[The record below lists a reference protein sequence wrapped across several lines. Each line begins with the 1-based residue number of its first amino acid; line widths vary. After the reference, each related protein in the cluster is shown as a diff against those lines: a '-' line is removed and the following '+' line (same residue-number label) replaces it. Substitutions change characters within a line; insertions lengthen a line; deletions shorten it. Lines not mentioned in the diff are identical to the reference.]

1 MDKLRCTMARNRKMN
16 ILLLAATCLLCL
28 TVSGSFI
35 MKGGAEAVYIPPAWE
50 LDIEAAE
57 PEPEVT
63 DGPDETE
70 APEGWTESGLRL
82 VTLYINGAL
91 YGSCRL
97 VDDKARVSLAEFAEA
112 TGLDYDEETQTLGG
126 LKLEL
131 AESAEY
137 FTVSGRYFYLDGGLP
152 VDEGEQLW
160 PLSELGKLFGFDVVW
175 DAASDSLNVDI
186 TSPEALAEG
195 DEFYNSDDVY
205 WLSRIIYAES
215 GNQTLEGMLAVG
227 DVVMNRV
234 ASDLFPGTVYEVIFD
249 RRYGVQ
255 FSPTETGSI
264 YLEPPEECVTAA
276 KLCLEG
282 YDIVGGSL
290 YFVNPDI
297 GVSSWFRLTRTYV
310 TSIGDHDFYA

>member
-1 MDKLRCTMARNRKMN
+1 MARNRKMN
-16 ILLLAATCLLCL
+16 IVLLAATCLLCL
-28 TVSGSFI
+28 TVSGSFV
-35 MKGGAEAVYIPPAWE
+35 MKGGAEAFYLPPAWE

-57 PEPEVT
+57 
-63 DGPDETE
+63 TE
-70 APEGWTESGLRL
+70 AAVTEQPEEAAPQYTESGLKL
-82 VTLYINGAL
+82 ATLYINGAF
-91 YGSCRL
+91 YGACRL
-97 VDDKARVSLAEFAEA
+97 AEDKARVSLEEFAQA
-112 TGLDYDEETQTLGG
+112 TGLEYDAQTQTLGG

-131 AESAEY
+131 AESGEY
-137 FTVSGRYFYLDGGLP
+137 FTVSGRYFYLDGGLIEDG
-152 VDEGEQLW
+152 DELLW
-160 PLSELGKLFGFDVVW
+160 PLSELGRLFGFDVVW
-175 DAASDSLNVDI
+175 DSASGSLNVDI
-186 TSPEALAEG
+186 TDPEQLLPGE
-195 DEFYNSDDVY
+195 EFYNSDDVY
-205 WLSRIIYAES
+205 WLSRIIYAEA

-227 DVVMNRV
+227 DVVMNRA
-234 ASDLFPGTVYEVIFD
+234 ASDLFPNTVYEVIFD

-264 YLEPPEECVTAA
+264 YLEPAEECVTAA

>member
-16 ILLLAATCLLCL
+16 IVLLAATCLLCL
-28 TVSGSFI
+28 TVSGSFV
-35 MKGGAEAVYIPPAWE
+35 MKGGADAIYHPPAWE
-50 LDIEAAE
+50 LDIEAEAADDVVTDAPDE
-57 PEPEVT
+57 PEPER
-63 DGPDETE
+63 
-70 APEGWTESGLRL
+70 TESGLRL
-82 VTLYINGAL
+82 VPLYINGAL
-91 YGSCRL
+91 FGSCRL
-97 VDDKARVSLAEFAEA
+97 VDDKARISLGEFAEA
-112 TGLDYDEETQTLGG
+112 TGLDFDEDGLSLGG

-131 AESAEY
+131 AESEEY
-137 FTVSGRYFYLDGGLP
+137 FCVSGRYFYLDGGLAE
-152 VDEGEQLW
+152 DEGERLW
-160 PLSELGKLFGFDVVW
+160 PLSELGRLFGFDVIW
-175 DAASDSLNVDI
+175 DSASDSINVDI
-186 TSPEALAEG
+186 TEPEPLVSG
-195 DEFYNSDDVY
+195 DEFYDEDDVY

-215 GNQTLEGMLAVG
+215 GNQPLEGMLAVG

-234 ASDLFPGTVYEVIFD
+234 ASGAFPDTVYEVVFD

-264 YLEPPEECVTAA
+264 YLEPTEECVIAA

-297 GVSSWFRLTRTYV
+297 GVSGWFRQTRTYV